1 MSWEIFKQNIIN
13 ISDRPGNI
21 PDIDTVARAYAIEY
35 DAAIKRGFDTINN
48 IPIEQGDIATM
59 EQLFK
64 IALQNGLSSTGPYD
78 LVGEMGKGV
87 IAYWSAPGGPASVG
101 DDSGD
106 EIDEEEAA
114 AIQEDINIEY
124 PKNQRAYERQFSSK
138 EAAMENNSKVT
149 PKEALESVSDFNN
162 EPPQGNADT
171 KLVGRGDTALFNKCG
186 NGVWPA
192 LGTAPNFEVRNIE
205 GVDSTCPRKWYK
217 TNPDYLKKNC
227 TQIMFPT
234 AAGGSKIL
242 VHKNLAAIIKPA
254 LEEIKA
260 RGLQRYIENCG
271 GGLAIRNVT
280 CGTRLSNHSWGT
292 AIDMNTTMY
301 PYGIKFKPDGIYKK
315 VNKQLVKVR
324 DLSEFD
330 KGFQQV
336 AAIFKSKGMT
346 WLSNNDPMHISI
358 YE

>member
-87 IAYWSAPGGPASVG
+87 IAYWSAPGGPASEGGG
-101 DDSGD
+101 DD

-114 AIQEDINIEY
+114 AIQEDINVEY
-124 PKNQRAYERQFSSK
+124 PKNQRAYERQFSTK
-138 EAAMENNSKVT
+138 EAAMENNSNVT
-149 PKEALESVSDFNN
+149 PQQAIEEVKSFN
-162 EPPQGNADT
+162 EEKPPANADT
-171 KLVGRGDTALFNKCG
+171 KLVGRGDAALFRKCG
-186 NGVWPA
+186 NGIWPA
-192 LGTAPNFEVRNIE
+192 LGEPGNFKIRNIE
-205 GVDSTCPRKWYK
+205 GEKTKCPREWYQ
-217 TNPDYLKKNC
+217 TNTEYLTKNC

-234 AAGGSKIL
+234 AKGSSKIL
-242 VHKNLAAIIKPA
+242 VHKNLAAIVKPA

-292 AIDMNTTMY
+292 AIDMNTTIY
-301 PYGIKFKPDGIYKK
+301 PYGVKFREDGIYAGKK
-315 VNKQLVKVR
+315 KLRELN
-324 DLSEFD
+324 DFD

-346 WLSNNDPMHISI
+346 WLSNNDPMHVSI